1 MAKYLAIAKIL
12 LIEFRAVKVE
22 QVRRDLNARTD
33 TLEGLASI
41 FRGKTKQTIT
51 VDIILA
57 PSHEVS

>member
-41 FRGKTKQTIT
+41 FRGKTK
-51 VDIILA
+51 
-57 PSHEVS
+57 